1 MPRLW
6 RRRNE
11 EGMAL
16 KWLLVLVSVL
26 VLAFAVAACGDDD
39 DEGGGGGSDTAAE
52 DTGGGDTDK
61 PVNIAFL
68 VATEAAGYPQGMI
81 AAAEEKAQEVN
92 ATVEVFD
99 AQFNPQK
106 QVSQCQDAIAGGKFD
121 AIVALPA
128 ASPPMVACAAQAAA
142 KKIPLISTNTPI
154 GDDLASGESQVPGVT
169 SQVLVPAETAFGAG
183 PDGGAG
189 QLVPGVCEAAGG
201 ESCKIAF
208 IIGVRALALTQVAD
222 QNMKEVVAGIDGA
235 ELVGTCEGGY
245 QRAGGLKCMQDLL
258 QKDPDINVLIS
269 LSDDMA
275 LGAEGAI
282 KKAGKTPG
290 KDIFIGTQGASVV
303 GIDNIRSGK
312 WFGSILSLAEP
323 EGAIPIELAAKAA
336 RGEDVEPYVN
346 PNEATGNPL
355 VFDQN
360 NKDEYPDLVGQ
371 FDA

>member
-1 MPRLW
+1 MWKLL
-6 RRRNE
+6 
-11 EGMAL
+11 AL
-16 KWLLVLVSVL
+16 VAVL

-39 DEGGGGGSDTAAE
+39 EDDGGGGGSDTAA

-61 PVNIAFL
+61 PVKIAYL

-81 AAAEEKAQEVN
+81 TAAQEKAGEVN
-92 ATVEVFD
+92 AEIEVFD

-121 AIVALPA
+121 ALVALPA

-154 GDDLASGESQVPGVT
+154 GDDLASGTSAVPGVT
-169 SQVLVPAETAFGAG
+169 SQVLIPAETAFGIG
-183 PDGGAG
+183 SDGGAG
-189 QLVPGVCEAAGG
+189 QLVPGLCEQVKGK
-201 ESCKIAF
+201 CKIAF

-222 QNMKEVVAGIDGA
+222 ANMKKLVAENRNM

-258 QKDPDINVLIS
+258 QKDPDINVLMS

-290 KDIFIGTQGASVV
+290 EDIFVGTQGGSVA
-303 GIDNIRSGK
+303 GIGNIRSGK

-336 RGEDVEPYVN
+336 RGEEVEPYVN
-346 PNEATGNPL
+346 PNEATGAPL
-355 VFDQN
+355 VMDQN
-360 NKDEYPDLVGQ
+360 NKDEYPDLEGQ